1 MTSTALPP
9 IVSESEWRAA
19 QEEQIAREKAH
30 TRERDRLSA
39 ARRRLPMVEVRAD
52 YAFDGPQGNT
62 TLLDLFEGRRQL
74 IVYHFMFGPDWEA
87 GCDGCS
93 WVVDAMTHPAH
104 LNARDT
110 TLVLVSRAPREKLLR
125 YQARMGWQ
133 HPTWYSSLGSNFNQ
147 DMGVTSCNCD
157 APDTDRG
164 ERHGISVF
172 LRDGERVFR
181 TYFSGKRG
189 VEYLGSLWT
198 YLDLTPYGRQ
208 ENWEDSPPGWPQT
221 PPYVWNRRH
230 DEYET

>member
-1 MTSTALPP
+1 MTTSPLPP
-9 IVSESEWRAA
+9 IVSEEEWRSALN
-19 QEEQIAREKAH
+19 EQIAHEKAH
-30 TRERDRLSA
+30 TRERDRLNA
-39 ARRRLPMVEVRAD
+39 ARRRLPMTEVRTD
-52 YAFDGPQGNT
+52 YVFEGPQGEA

-110 TLVLVSRAPREKLLR
+110 TLVLVSRAPLEKLQR

-133 HPTWYSSLGSNFNQ
+133 HPTWYSSLNGSFNQ
-147 DMGVTSCNCD
+147 DMGVTSCNCH

-208 ENWEDSPPGWPQT
+208 ETWEESPPGWPQT